1 MLRSNTH
8 LMQRVSECKLVVF
21 CGAAAVR
28 ARPPAGR
35 ARPSLLHIRK
45 ALASKWYK
53 RLFQRVGSL
62 REEGGLSIFGR
73 R

>member
-28 ARPPAGR
+28 ARPL
-35 ARPSLLHIRK
+35 SLYIKR
-45 ALASKWYK
+45 ALAPKWYDTKFSVEGFPNDK
-53 RLFQRVGSL
+53 RDI
-62 REEGGLSIFGR
+62 LSAPAL
-73 R
+73 